1 MGASQR
7 DFAGFLSHVPCYN
20 EAPAQIKR
28 KMEKMAKEGRSWD
41 EIRQEAEKLLERYR
55 QVEKYVNNHPLRV
68 TAEFFFFSYLLV
80 TTLLSGFLSLSDPME
95 YLPLFLLSLALLIV
109 SLRYFK
115 KKNF

>member
-1 MGASQR
+1 
-7 DFAGFLSHVPCYN
+7 
-20 EAPAQIKR
+20 
-28 KMEKMAKEGRSWD
+28 MAKEGRSWD